1 MMLKAR
7 EVLFLCSLLLPVIPG
22 MASAQDM
29 SKYFTVMHPEKFSI
43 DWTGFYRSINEAT
56 ARVRQ
61 QFPHHLDISFG
72 SHSKQA
78 LDLYLPTGEVS
89 DAPVF
94 LFLHGG
100 GFREGDRAH
109 YGSIALPF
117 LKNGIITAVASYRLM
132 GEGYHFPSQSN
143 DVKNAVKW
151 LYENISSYGGNA
163 SALFVGGHSAGAI
176 LSADIGVD
184 RAWMPRMGIPKEALR
199 GIIPVSGPYDLRN
212 KGKTTYESAYAPTA
226 ELKVLASP
234 ILHINDPMPAALVAC
249 GSKEKYEE
257 SSSEF
262 SRALWAAGVKGEYLN
277 LQGQGH
283 NDTALSLAD
292 ENSLLFKRA
301 LALIQEN
308 Q

>member
-1 MMLKAR
+1 MQKGMA
-7 EVLFLCSLLLPVIPG
+7 VLLLSFFLLPV
-22 MASAQDM
+22 ASGIAGAQDM
-29 SKYFTVMHPEKFSI
+29 SKYYTVMHPEKFAT
-43 DWTGFYRSINEAT
+43 DWTGFYKANNEAT

-61 QFPHHLDISFG
+61 QYPHHLDISFG

-78 LDLYLPTGEVS
+78 LDLYLPPGDVS
-89 DAPVF
+89 AAPVF

-109 YGSIALPF
+109 YGFIALPF
-117 LKNGIITAVASYRLM
+117 IKNGIITAVASYRLM
-132 GEGYHFPSQSN
+132 GEGFHFPAQST
-143 DVKNAVKW
+143 DVKHAVKW
-151 LYENISSYGGNA
+151 LHDNVGRYGGNA
-163 SALFVGGHSAGAI
+163 NAIFVGGHSAGAI

-184 RAWMPRMGIPKEALR
+184 REWMSRMGIPREALR

-212 KGKTTYESAYAPTA
+212 KVKTTYESAYAPTV

-234 ILHINDPMPAALVAC
+234 ILHINDPMPAAVVAC

-277 LQGQGH
+277 LEGQGH
-283 NDTALSLAD
+283 ADTALSLAN
-292 ENSLLFKRA
+292 ENSQLFKRV
-301 LALIQEN
+301 LALIQEH

>member
-1 MMLKAR
+1 MLKSMAIM
-7 EVLFLCSLLLPVIPG
+7 VLSSLLLHVAPD

-29 SKYFTVMHPEKFSI
+29 SKYYTVMHPEKFSI
-43 DWTGFYRSINEAT
+43 DWTGFYKANNAAT

-61 QFPHHLDISFG
+61 QYPHHLDISFG

-78 LDLYLPTGEVS
+78 LDLYLPPGKVS
-89 DAPVF
+89 NAPVF

-109 YGSIALPF
+109 YGFIALPF
-117 LKNGIITAVASYRLM
+117 IKNGIITAVASYRLM
-132 GEGYHFPSQSN
+132 GEGFHFPAQSN
-143 DVKNAVKW
+143 DVKHAVKW
-151 LYENISSYGGNA
+151 LYENVSSYGGNA
-163 SALFVGGHSAGAI
+163 NAIFVGGHSAGAI

-184 RAWMPRMGIPKEALR
+184 RDWMPRMGIPTEALR

-234 ILHINDPMPAALVAC
+234 ILHINDPMPAAIVAC

-262 SRALWAAGVKGEYLN
+262 SRALWAAGVKGDYLN
-277 LQGQGH
+277 LEGQGH
-283 NDTALSLAD
+283 ADTALSLGN
-292 ENSLLFKRA
+292 ENSHLFKRV
-301 LALIQEN
+301 LALIREHQ
-308 Q
+308 